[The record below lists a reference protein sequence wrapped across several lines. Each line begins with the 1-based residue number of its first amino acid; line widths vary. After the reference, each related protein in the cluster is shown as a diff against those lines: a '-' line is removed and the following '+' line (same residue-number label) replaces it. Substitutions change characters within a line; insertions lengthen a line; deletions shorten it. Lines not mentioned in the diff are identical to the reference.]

1 MTHLTEGESAD
12 GGQHVLVE
20 QDGHALAALAHH
32 LYQALQEEGAVRRA
46 PQLPGLPLE
55 GPHDGEERRGGGR
68 QESQSRLRGGLQQR
82 TSLQGA

>member
-1 MTHLTEGESAD
+1 M
-12 GGQHVLVE
+12 E

-68 QESQSRLRGGLQQR
+68 QES
-82 TSLQGA
+82 